1 MRNLME
7 AFPRIGLDGMVEMK
21 REGESY
27 GRTRFERDY
36 RFGWRKKLTPIN
48 YSKETTRLLS
58 SNVDSNEAGCLP
70 SVWFRCFSDERGRER
85 SRCLAFIE
93 GRRKLNRLLRTA
105 NFPNPLLESLFTRN
119 TFHFF
124 PFSLSASAI
133 IKSLFVLLAVPC

>member
-105 NFPNPLLESLFTRN
+105 SFPKSVARIA
-119 TFHFF
+119 FHAEYIPFLSFF
-124 PFSLSASAI
+124 AFC
-133 IKSLFVLLAVPC
+133 FRDN

>member
-1 MRNLME
+1 ME

-27 GRTRFERDY
+27 GRTRFERDH

-70 SVWFRCFSDERGRER
+70 SVWFDVLATREAGRDLVVSLL
-85 SRCLAFIE
+85 SRD
-93 GRRKLNRLLRTA
+93 GGN
-105 NFPNPLLESLFTRN
+105 
-119 TFHFF
+119 
-124 PFSLSASAI
+124 
-133 IKSLFVLLAVPC
+133 